1 MPRLKV
7 LAMGLRTTDHSFS
20 KGAVY
25 FALDQMSARP
35 DARELMERFARALND
50 KASSGFPDLE
60 VTFDQYLFA
69 PLQMEAARTS
79 ASMTYLR
86 EYWFDANSAKSYFPD
101 YQPIAPICGM
111 GLLKTIE
118 ESLKGQPDPLPIDS
132 WWLMDHQRFEVITLV
147 SKQQVTMLVATPR
160 PSGPTPTAIWSAAAE
175 GYTTGRLGVVTRKFE
190 R

>member
-1 MPRLKV
+1 
-7 LAMGLRTTDHSFS
+7 MGQLVADHSFS
-20 KGAVY
+20 KGSVY
-25 FALDQMSARP
+25 SALDQMSVRA
-35 DARELMERFARALND
+35 DARNLMERFGRALSD

-69 PLQMEAARTS
+69 PLGAQMAPARSPAAL
-79 ASMTYLR
+79 AYLR
-86 EYWFDANSAKSYFPD
+86 DYWFDPNSQNSYFPN
-101 YQPIAPICGM
+101 YQPIASICGM

-132 WWLMDHQRFEVITLV
+132 WWFIGHDRFEVITLV

-160 PSGPTPTAIWSAAAE
+160 PSGATPTAIWSADAD
-175 GYTTGRLGVVTRKFE
+175 GYTTGRLGIVTRKFE